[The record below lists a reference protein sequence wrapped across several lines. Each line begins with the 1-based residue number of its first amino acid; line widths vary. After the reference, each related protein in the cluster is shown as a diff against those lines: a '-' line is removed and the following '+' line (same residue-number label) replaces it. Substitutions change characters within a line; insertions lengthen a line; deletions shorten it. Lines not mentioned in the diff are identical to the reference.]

1 MRSRYLF
8 DFYNRDTQIWYPE
21 WYPEGSPGEKFAVP
35 ARLWFELWAPNRSPD
50 PDVNTFRDVGEGACE
65 TREREGCVLLFLVLL
80 FFFFWFFAVAV
91 VAAASAIAN
100 MSPSAA
106 VRHVS
111 SASSWASPSTTCAS
125 QGSHLRLHVFLCLD
139 LLHVVEFLLLL
150 LLLRC
155 VFFSAFCLFNC
166 CLFFVAPLSSSS
178 SSLSLFICVF
188 LWLSLCIFLRSEIP
202 VSWIRFQS

>member
-1 MRSRYLF
+1 MIPGWV
-8 DFYNRDTQIWYPE
+8 T
-21 WYPEGSPGEKFAVP
+21 GEKFVVP

-50 PDVNTFRDVGEGACE
+50 PDVDTFRDVGEGACE
-65 TREREGCVLLFLVLL
+65 RREREGCVLLFFVLH

-150 LLLRC
+150 RLLLRC

-166 CLFFVAPLSSSS
+166 CCCCCCLVFCGPAFSGSFFFIFFSFSLYLR
-178 SSLSLFICVF
+178 LSLALFVYLF
-188 LWLSLCIFLRSEIP
+188 ALWNSCFMN
-202 VSWIRFQS
+202 